1 MPEAFRAP
9 APKKDDDRRRE
20 NCSLMSNNEDLRPGS
35 PGVPAPPPLATLSK
49 SASLRPAP
57 VPVPSKREDRRRARG
72 ASGVSSGYSLLL
84 SGELNGGWRAPWGRM
99 MSVGERAV
107 SSVCF

>member
-1 MPEAFRAP
+1 MPEAFKAP

-57 VPVPSKREDRRRARG
+57 VPSKSEDRRRARG
-72 ASGVSSGYSLLL
+72 ASWVSSG
-84 SGELNGGWRAPWGRM
+84 
-99 MSVGERAV
+99 
-107 SSVCF
+107 